1 MENAFPNSQRF
12 KVSDIVF
19 SNDKIANI
27 LTEYGVKIPESELK
41 RIMTNTLQAFK
52 LFDFN
57 NDTELDV
64 PILIAMM
71 SICENRVFDLTSMSF
86 SDDVINSV
94 KTDIEVLSASSE
106 LLSILTVGNQV
117 VLAAWNH
124 KKYN

>member
-1 MENAFPNSQRF
+1 MR
-12 KVSDIVF
+12 
-19 SNDKIANI
+19 
-27 LTEYGVKIPESELK
+27 IPESELT
-41 RIMTNTLQAFK
+41 RIMTNTVQTFRL
-52 LFDFN
+52 LDLN
-57 NDTELDV
+57 NDSELNV

-71 SICENRVFDLTSMSF
+71 SICENRVFDLTTMTF